1 LKKNINILSW
11 EMAKLRVYVSVRVC
25 VSVRVLVGGWCSGS
39 LVKRG
44 KRYDDDDDNS
54 ALVAVSA
61 YNLTVTVPSDTTR
74 PPLIERTSISL
85 SVCLSVCLYVCQ
97 PAGGAVCG

>member
-1 LKKNINILSW
+1 
-11 EMAKLRVYVSVRVC
+11 MAKLRVYVRVRVC
-25 VSVRVLVGGWCSGS
+25 VSVLVGGWCSGS

-74 PPLIERTSISL
+74 PPLIERTSISP
-85 SVCLSVCLYVCQ
+85 SVCLSACMYVSLPAVRSVASSGVATCLL
-97 PAGGAVCG
+97 